1 MMARTTGKRENGRRH
16 AGLGRRVLS
25 AFLAA
30 LMSVSL
36 LQVSAL
42 AGGPTEDD
50 VTEQAQ
56 MQIEGGTNPVY
67 YTYNEKTG
75 KFNENEIPDGD
86 PVVVNNADAPK
97 VTISKEIAATG
108 TENEFEIALKVQTS
122 ESIEQS
128 AKSPDAAVVLVIDTS
143 DSMRACAT
151 CGDHSIRNMNGF
163 TYYHDKNCKY
173 CTSGLDYTT
182 LVAKE
187 QTRLAAA
194 KAEAAK
200 FLNTYAGFTDE
211 TYKDPNATRYVA
223 VVEFNGNASML
234 NFGTDWNPQYWFE
247 LHGSDEDATKAN
259 LTTVTNKIN
268 SLGTNYSTNPDA
280 GLMYAEWLLDARRG
294 GGAVSSVDNKFV
306 VLLTDGQP
314 NANTGDIRQSRPIPE
329 NSGYTMRNDKDFD
342 NPARRAFYIRNTLGA
357 TFYSICFDAG
367 DSVSQWMTEFSNK
380 CVAAT
385 NANQLSL
392 AFKEIIIRMM
402 LAVDAWKV
410 MDPMGEH
417 ISLVSVSDLNTHAN
431 NAVTYDANGLNW
443 NLRMDLASEATTI
456 VDKNGQTIEN
466 YKPGMTCTI
475 TYNLK
480 YRVRL
485 DVAGILADAMDA
497 FAEGH
502 PDATAAEKKAAA
514 AQALEKLNEKGELEA
529 VYYLTN
535 GETRLDYYLTQK
547 DDKGNVQ
554 YVDDNGGVIADG
566 QEKLL
571 SMYFK
576 VPAVRGYAA
585 DLGFTKKG
593 ADGKTLDGVQFSMTR
608 EDKKWSQNA
617 TSGNGGVVEFPSLIP
632 SGATY
637 TLSETIPED
646 ANGVYGKYETVPNET
661 FILSYGTGL
670 PSFAGGELE
679 DPLYIPK
686 TDVTFTKSWL
696 VPNGVTPDSITVTLL
711 RNGNP
716 LEGYVNRTI
725 RKSDCTVD
733 SNGVWSYTFEDLPTI
748 SATGDPYTY
757 GVKEVLEPNSGY
769 EVLGDGTLEL
779 TNRATGKVN
788 IVVTKDWILPDTM
801 NTTTA
806 TVDIILKANGEEVD
820 REGNVIDGKPVY
832 FWQVDKY
839 DQNGQTIIYTVDE
852 DGGSANTPY
861 QQAEIRKTAEAGPTT
876 MYTIFNTVTEEYD
889 ASASGSK
896 IWKDNGDESARPEKI
911 TVELYA
917 DGKPTGKTQ
926 DVTAANDWQYTFSGL
941 QRYNFIRDN
950 AGRIIGVQEIVY
962 TVKEVGEY
970 EGYSSSAAGKDV
982 INTRTGTVS
991 FTVKKTWAADV
1002 AGADHGEVTAI
1013 LYANGHPVEEA
1024 TFEDEYTFTGLDK
1037 YDTDGV
1043 AIKYDVIEK
1052 PVNGYTASYSDVTTT
1067 SSGDYTQTITNR
1079 RDDADDTITITV
1091 TKVWKQPGDAKDKTA
1106 TFQLIADG
1114 EETTKFVTITGN
1126 GVNYFRGLPRYE
1138 EIEGTL
1144 REIDYDVEEIDI
1156 PKGYKQTLAEEL
1168 KPDSAGNFTCN
1179 FINTITGTTKISVS
1193 KSWVKPSSVTAPDI
1207 TISVQSYSFDD
1218 SDWVTLDEP
1227 IKIKSGESSGEMKDL
1242 PAYDRDGRRIS
1253 YRISEDSVPG
1263 YSSAING
1270 GYDSQSKNYEYSIV
1284 NTINAA
1290 NVDVTVSKTW
1300 IDGSRD
1306 ASERPSV
1313 TLQLLRDGMAFDTVE
1328 FWYNKD
1334 TGKVMATTKYD
1345 TVEATVSEDG
1355 NTYSLTLTLPVYSAD
1370 RTVKY
1375 TYSVDEWNTPVGYTK
1390 NVSGTTVT
1398 NKRVGTL
1405 EPITIT
1411 KYWTD
1416 PAGTNRPDIT
1426 LVLKGTDGSERN
1438 ILVSDDDGVTAT
1450 LNGKTLEVSV
1460 NGSTWSIQVPDLPE
1474 FDDKGAKITYTLDE
1488 NDVSGYTKETVEG
1501 QPFAIRNVI
1510 EQKSDVSAGATKEWV
1525 MDTTG
1530 HYKPVYPESIT
1541 VALFRDGQ
1549 MVEGSKQTV
1558 NRTDSNTY
1566 PIKTYE
1572 GLKKYASDGH
1582 VYKYEV
1588 LELDANGAAV
1598 KDGGTVSFGENN
1610 EYTVTYKDDVITNT
1624 YKAPAKYLYQV
1635 VANYVHKSYDG
1646 NLISQYLNVIVDS
1659 GTETESKTVT
1669 VDPDDYKVCQEDNG
1683 LTYKFD
1689 AENPGNVLSVE
1700 LVKENHLYKLVL
1712 NYVLVDE
1719 KPEEPVKPPVGGDD
1733 TFTLNVQKV
1742 WKGDNA
1748 EDRPESITVQ
1758 LLKDGKAYSTLELSA
1773 SKNWKG
1779 RWVDLSD
1786 KYNWTVEELD
1796 VPDGYSSE
1804 VSVRNNTWTITNT
1817 YDGGSV
1823 IPEEPV
1829 PGGDQPAIP
1838 GDGDGEIIIPDT
1850 DVPTGDKTT
1859 NPPKTGDAMGLWA
1872 AMAALS
1878 GAGLGWVT
1886 LSNKKRKD
1894 EEA

>member
-1 MMARTTGKRENGRRH
+1 MMARTTGKREAKRSH
-16 AGLGRRVLS
+16 TGLGRRVLS

-30 LMSVSL
+30 VMSVSL
-36 LQVSAL
+36 LQVGVL
-42 AGGPTEDD
+42 AAEETPAEKQAK
-50 VTEQAQ
+50 EQIQGFQDGNAA
-56 MQIEGGTNPVY
+56 VY
-67 YTYNEKTG
+67 YTYNPDSG
-75 KFNENEIPDGD
+75 KFEGD
-86 PVVVNNADAPK
+86 PDTEFEVKNNPTDPK

-108 TENEFEIALKVQTS
+108 EENEFDITLKVVTEEAIE
-122 ESIEQS
+122 EST
-128 AKSPDAAVVLVIDTS
+128 KSPDAAVVLVIDVSGSMDRCVNCGEEDHHEQDCTYRKSGRDVTTS
-143 DSMRACAT
+143 
-151 CGDHSIRNMNGF
+151 
-163 TYYHDKNCKY
+163 
-173 CTSGLDYTT
+173 
-182 LVAKE
+182 
-187 QTRLAAA
+187 QTRLYHAKDAA
-194 KAEAAK
+194 KS
-200 FLNTYAGFTDE
+200 FLRTYAGFSDD
-211 TYKDPNATRYVA
+211 KPFKAPNARREVA
-223 VVEFNGNASML
+223 IVAYSKSAQLIMPWKDVNATSESKAE
-234 NFGTDWNPQYWFE
+234 E
-247 LHGSDEDATKAN
+247 LLSGKGGVYSYIDSLKADGK
-259 LTTVTNKIN
+259 TNI
-268 SLGTNYSTNPDA
+268 DA
-280 GLMYAEWLLDARRG
+280 GLKVAEKDLLPD
-294 GGAVSSVDNKFV
+294 VSSGANKVDNRFV

-314 NANTGDIRQSRPIPE
+314 NENTGDNIESYGKPDT
-329 NSGYTMRNDKDFD
+329 YTLRGSKDYD
-342 NPARRAFYIRNTLGA
+342 NPAYRANYIRTQQGA
-357 TFYSICFDAG
+357 TFYSVCLSAG
-367 DSVSQWMTEFSNK
+367 DSIFNWMSSYSNK
-380 CVAAT
+380 CV
-385 NANQLSL
+385 NANNADQLSL

-410 MDPMGEH
+410 EDVMGSYILLDPVEDSVYDFKDHTQGEDGAPGA
-417 ISLVSVSDLNTHAN
+417 VYQSVKTVDGKS
-431 NAVTYDANGLNW
+431 VKVLNW
-443 NLRMDLASEATTI
+443 DLRKDLMSKSTTI
-456 VDKNGQTIEN
+456 KKNGTILDDKNGYDPSDTKSTYE
-466 YKPGMTCTI
+466 I
-475 TYNLK
+475 TYTLK
-480 YRVRL
+480 YKVKL
-485 DVAGILADAMDA
+485 DVASLITDV
-497 FAEGH
+497 
-502 PDATAAEKKAAA
+502 TAANPGKTNAELKALVE
-514 AQALEKLNEKGELEA
+514 AQWNK
-529 VYYLTN
+529 TN
-535 GETRLDYYLTQK
+535 GETRLDYYLTRMNTETKKQEYVK
-547 DDKGNVQ
+547 DDGTTVIDVSKGEDPMLHQ
-554 YVDDNGGVIADG
+554 
-566 QEKLL
+566 
-571 SMYFK
+571 YFK
-576 VPAVRGYAA
+576 VPAVKGYAA

-686 TDVTFTKSWL
+686 TDVPFTKSWL

-806 TVDIILKANGEEVD
+806 TVDIILKANGTEVQ
-820 REGNVIDGKPVY
+820 RERDVCDGQTVSFMK
-832 FWQVDKY
+832 VDKY
-839 DQNGQTIIYTVDE
+839 DEYGQTIIYTVDE

-861 QQAEIRKTAEAGPTT
+861 QQAEIRKIVESGPTT
-876 MYTIFNTVTEEYD
+876 MYTIFNTVTQEYD

-1067 SSGDYTQTITNR
+1067 SSGGYTQTITNR

-1114 EETTKFVTITGN
+1114 EEPTKFVTITGN

-1156 PKGYKQTLAEEL
+1156 PKGYKQTLAEKL

-1375 TYSVDEWNTPVGYTK
+1375 TYSVDEWNTPAGYTK

-1530 HYKPVYPESIT
+1530 HYKAVYPESIT

-1786 KYNWTVEELD
+1786 KYNWTVEEMD